1 MLRSPAFFLLLATIF
16 WSFSFAW
23 TKDAVTL
30 LNRACNL
37 DAASHFGT
45 FAVLGARFL
54 TAAVLWFTLFPK
66 ALPLRVSSDGW
77 FRLTVTSTL
86 FTLGLVFQTL
96 CLAQTSDAISAF
108 LTSLVVLF
116 VPMIMAFL
124 PGAMR
129 FIRCH
134 IDHTAIP
141 NAVWLAVAIA
151 LPGIVLMSW
160 QPTPTPATTTAP
172 AVLSAAANS
181 AATAQH
187 LWGIIFGVLCAVV
200 FSFHLFSVNEV
211 VRQQG
216 SFRVTGTQFLI
227 TSLLT
232 LPIALLFFGVPP
244 HTFLAALLTPDIAWR
259 IAMLVLLPGVVAFGL
274 ATHFQPKV
282 EPYRAALIYLLE
294 PVLASAF
301 AFVSAGR
308 GLSALQLLGAAIILL
323 ANALCEYAE
332 SKHRKKHPIPQ
343 PAS

>member
-66 ALPLRVSSDGW
+66 ALPLHVSSDGW
-77 FRLTVTSTL
+77 FRLVVTSIL

-124 PGAMR
+124 PGVMR
-129 FIRCH
+129 IIRCN
-134 IDHTAIP
+134 IEHTAIP
-141 NAVWLAVAIA
+141 GAVWLAVAIA

-160 QPTPTPATTTAP
+160 QPNTTTAGH
-172 AVLSAAANS
+172 
-181 AATAQH
+181 H
-187 LWGIIFGVLCAVV
+187 LWGIIFGVLCAIV

-227 TSLLT
+227 TSMLT
-232 LPIALLFFGVPP
+232 LPVALLFFGVPIQ
-244 HTFLAALLTPDIAWR
+244 TFLAALLTPDIAWR
-259 IAMLVLLPGVVAFGL
+259 IAMLVLLPGVLAFGL